1 MIAVF
6 LHVGLYPYPVHLSM
20 FSNST
25 IKRKRLI
32 SLNGKSSAIAE
43 RPRDALSVQILSTA
57 AEPHEKYLKRLAKVV
72 L

>member
-1 MIAVF
+1 
-6 LHVGLYPYPVHLSM
+6 M

-43 RPRDALSVQILSTA
+43 RPRDALSVQIFSTA